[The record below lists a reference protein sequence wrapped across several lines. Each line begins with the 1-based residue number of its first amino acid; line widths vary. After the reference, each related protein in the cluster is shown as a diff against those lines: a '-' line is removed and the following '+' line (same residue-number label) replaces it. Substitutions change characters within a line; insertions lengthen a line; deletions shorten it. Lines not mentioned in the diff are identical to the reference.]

1 MEEIVFDRNT
11 SRLTTRSYLAIQ
23 RCRYAR
29 CGQTPHVRTSNS
41 FCFRGQDSK
50 LITITILSYIAN
62 LDAAYV
68 YALFQRASFL
78 QVAVLRY
85 AIWKH
90 IAFQT
95 SIRVKIPV
103 ST

>member
-1 MEEIVFDRNT
+1 MPDADR
-11 SRLTTRSYLAIQ
+11 RLMYEQLLIW
-23 RCRYAR
+23 
-29 CGQTPHVRTSNS
+29 
-41 FCFRGQDSK
+41 FRERLQ
-50 LITITILSYIAN
+50 LITIFSYIAN
-62 LDAAYV
+62 LDPAYI
-68 YALFQRASFL
+68 YALFQRASFR